1 MCCSQMI
8 YKVLLDNEIKIG
20 WKMNF
25 FNVGLRILKVLKDN
39 KLTLLD
45 IILSQML
52 NFTPQWWCPA
62 TGRQLKTEQ

>member
-39 KLTLLD
+39 KLILLD
-45 IILSQML
+45 IILS
-52 NFTPQWWCPA
+52 NFTPQ
-62 TGRQLKTEQ
+62 

>member
-39 KLTLLD
+39 KLILLD
-45 IILSQML
+45 IILS